1 MSKTLTKAQVKKM
14 KTQVERLLE
23 GLKDFELRYD
33 SNSKLAR
40 EVIYQVGYVR
50 GSMDTIR
57 KVVDIQKETEK

>member
-23 GLKDFELRYD
+23 GLEDFEMRYD
-33 SNSKLAR
+33 SNSRLAG

-57 KVVDIQKETEK
+57 KVFDIQKEKK